1 MSSMYR
7 PLLTAIVAL
16 VAAAVTV
23 EASPVGPVRP
33 RPSRWSLGLDA
44 GFQLKRDFELETNPA
59 DDWETD
65 ERFAYLGRVSY
76 GLSEN
81 WEVFGRLGAA
91 TLKVQDVPG
100 RGETG
105 TANLNYFDMGTEFT
119 WGIGLSGIAIPDFL
133 PNFDLAVSAQYL
145 QHGSHDGAVTSGANI
160 NTIAENWDY
169 SEWEAALLFQ
179 TSQYETYLLYA
190 GPVLGNARVSRGSV
204 GTTEV
209 ADLETDQNVGVVVGV
224 GFEFIE
230 DGLAFVEGRLVDE
243 TALNVGVL
251 WAF

>member
-1 MSSMYR
+1 MRRTVLAVLALFVSG
-7 PLLTAIVAL
+7 AVVA
-16 VAAAVTV
+16 

-33 RPSRWSLGLDA
+33 RPARWSLGLDA
-44 GFQLKRDFELETNPA
+44 GFQLKREFDLETNPA

-91 TLKVQDVPG
+91 SLKVQDVPG
-100 RGETG
+100 PGDTG
-105 TANLNYFDMGTEFT
+105 TANLDYFDMGTEFT
-119 WGIGLSGIAIPDFL
+119 WGVGLAGIAVPDFL
-133 PNFDLAVSAQYL
+133 PNFDVAVSAQYL
-145 QHGSHDGAVTSGANI
+145 QHAGHDGSVTSGANV
-160 NTIAENWDY
+160 NTPAENWDY
-169 SEWEAALLFQ
+169 SEWEIALLFQ
-179 TSQYETYLLYA
+179 TSRYEKYLFYA
-190 GPVLGNARVSRGSV
+190 GPVLNNARISRGSV

-209 ADLETDQNVGVVVGV
+209 TDLEADQNVGVVVGL

-230 DGLAFVEGRLVDE
+230 NGTAFVEGRLVDE
-243 TALNVGVL
+243 TALHTGVL